1 MHEKII
7 CKKSAGRKPA
17 TMLKYVFLLLLF
29 TALMGNWV
37 FGQVT
42 ITKPTNGTSIC
53 SFTAV
58 GGSAPAY
65 TTLGNIVITEGTTD
79 DFKKNKTGTIVLS
92 APSGWQFK
100 NGTGNISCN
109 YADFVNPTGIGISVS
124 TSTITLT
131 WTTLKKGGDNG
142 IDVITISGIQVQA
155 TSTSSAAGS
164 ITYSNYS
171 KRTVNGL
178 VLNTTTFADLALI
191 ATPSITGNPTNSII
205 APGSNTSFSVTASNT
220 PTSYT
225 WEVSTDGGTNWSTVS
240 NGGVY
245 SSATTATLI
254 ITGASIGMNGYQY
267 RASATNA
274 CGTSAPSAAASLSVT
289 EMYLIND
296 GATITTCSG
305 AFYDSGG
312 SGATYENDETFIKTF
327 APSTSGAKVKVHFN
341 SFETESGYDYLY
353 VYDGPTTGSPE
364 VTGSPFSGSTIPVDI
379 ISTYASGELT
389 FMFSS
394 DYSFNYDGWE
404 ATISCYTPCSGL
416 NTQASIGGYTNNTG
430 NSITVNWTRGDGDGV
445 IVVARPTASAAVD
458 PVSGITYTANSAYG
472 TAGTTTGSDN
482 YVVYN
487 GTGTSVNVTGLT
499 NANYTFTV
507 YEYITTCPCYKLPG
521 SDSAVLVGYCIP
533 SGGTLDGI
541 SGVVFNTINNINTSL
556 NSYTNYTGSFST
568 TLSQGQSYNLSVFVN
583 TGGNYTNNQKAW
595 IDWNNDGFFNT
606 TEGSSAGMGEEYTLG
621 TATNVTDGISSL
633 CPLSITVPA
642 GSIVGSVRMRV
653 SSAYNGYTTSC
664 ATGIDG
670 EFEDYAVTIINP
682 FTWTGATSTAWNIGA
697 NWLGNSV
704 PTATSHVLIP
714 DVTNDPQ
721 INIST
726 AACNNMTIQSG
737 AVVTVTAN
745 NALTVNGTLTNYN
758 GINGLIIES
767 TSTGT
772 GSLIHNTDNTA
783 MTIQRFVSGFDY
795 TSGTLSNK
803 KYHCVSVPLVPANNS
818 LSGLFMGSYLYDY
831 NPSTNAFIPWS
842 APTTTPM
849 DETEGFMIFYPN
861 SSGNTYAFAGEAN
874 NGSFS
879 CNTAAA
885 TPGDSGFYLVP
896 NPYPSAIDWNA
907 SSGWTKTNLNN
918 TIWIWNSTSQNYAV
932 WNGTVGINEG
942 SPYIP
947 VGQSFFVQ
955 SNGDSPELIMNN
967 NARLHNNTAFFKN
980 QIFMPSCLVLQA
992 ETHSGS
998 DETMMYFDIAGTP
1011 AEKII
1016 GFNGPPK
1023 LYCYSGFQKLSIQS
1037 LPELTLPC
1045 SVDVGFEMTSD
1056 SLVTI
1061 SAKGMDGF
1069 DSDISIIFEDLL
1081 TGQLIDLRTHPVF
1094 TFTHQTSNPKN
1105 RFRVHFS
1112 NLTNNITFIE
1122 HSYKIY
1128 NTDQYIVLDIP
1139 SLVGK
1144 DAMIEILDLTGRL
1157 LWSREMTLG
1166 NGSLIPQPDV
1176 QGIVQ
1181 VRVTGS
1187 TGIFTSRLMIQK

>member
-1 MHEKII
+1 MYRPIRKILFRSVQI
-7 CKKSAGRKPA
+7 SLYSDDEIKKTNA
-17 TMLKYVFLLLLF
+17 TGYHLRVFVILL
-29 TALMGNWV
+29 ALIILPNNNIGAQSINSVGDGNWSSRSV
-37 FGQVT
+37 WNKVTGIGQITYSKNSTAVT
-42 ITKPTNGTSIC
+42 GTGTS
-53 SFTAV
+53 FTTELTA
-58 GGSAPAY
+58 GDIIITDNGSAISIAVAS
-65 TTLGNIVITEGTTD
+65 ITD
-79 DFKKNKTGTIVLS
+79 DTHLTLVS
-92 APSGWQFK
+92 APSKDAGPRSYWINRLPKASDDIHIIYGSDITVDITNAQ
-100 NGTGNISCN
+100 CN
-109 YADFVNPTGIGISVS
+109 
-124 TSTITLT
+124 TLT
-131 WTTLKKGGDNG
+131 IGVSGATNG
-142 IDVITISGIQVQA
+142 SLIFNPNAQLM
-155 TSTSSAAGS
+155 
-164 ITYSNYS
+164 
-171 KRTVNGL
+171 VN
-178 VLNTTTFADLALI
+178 
-191 ATPSITGNPTNSII
+191 S
-205 APGSNTSFSVTASNT
+205 SVTMNDAGNNKT
-220 PTSYT
+220 LHL
-225 WEVSTDGGTNWSTVS
+225 DMANGGT
-240 NGGVY
+240 
-245 SSATTATLI
+245 LI
-254 ITGASIGMNGYQY
+254 
-267 RASATNA
+267 
-274 CGTSAPSAAASLSVT
+274 CASLSVT
-289 EMYLIND
+289 ATGGTQKFTAGAGTVILTASNTLPATVFTTFNNLTLQSGTTTLGSNINIA
-296 GATITTCSG
+296 GTLTLAG
-305 AFYDSGG
+305 NG
-312 SGATYENDETFIKTF
+312 SLNASSYAVSYG
-327 APSTSGAKVKVHFN
+327 
-341 SFETESGYDYLY
+341 
-353 VYDGPTTGSPE
+353 TTGS
-364 VTGSPFSGSTIPVDI
+364 
-379 ISTYASGELT
+379 L
-389 FMFSS
+389 
-394 DYSFNYDGWE
+394 
-404 ATISCYTPCSGL
+404 
-416 NTQASIGGYTNNTG
+416 
-430 NSITVNWTRGDGDGV
+430 
-445 IVVARPTASAAVD
+445 
-458 PVSGITYTANSAYG
+458 AY
-472 TAGTTTGSDN
+472 
-482 YVVYN
+482 
-487 GTGTSVNVTGLT
+487 
-499 NANYTFTV
+499 
-507 YEYITTCPCYKLPG
+507 
-521 SDSAVLVGYCIP
+521 
-533 SGGTLDGI
+533 
-541 SGVVFNTINNINTSL
+541 
-556 NSYTNYTGSFST
+556 
-568 TLSQGQSYNLSVFVN
+568 Q
-583 TGGNYTNNQKAW
+583 
-595 IDWNNDGFFNT
+595 
-606 TEGSSAGMGEEYTLG
+606 GSSA
-621 TATNVTDGISSL
+621 
-633 CPLSITVPA
+633 
-642 GSIVGSVRMRV
+642 
-653 SSAYNGYTTSC
+653 
-664 ATGIDG
+664 
-670 EFEDYAVTIINP
+670 
-682 FTWTGATSTAWNIGA
+682 
-697 NWLGNSV
+697 
-704 PTATSHVLIP
+704 
-714 DVTNDPQ
+714 Q
-721 INIST
+721 T
-726 AACNNMTIQSG
+726 AAVNEFPTSNGPVNLYINNSSG
-737 AVVTVTAN
+737 VDFALQRIVSGNMIIDSNAVCRIKTCGQLTVSGTLIN
-745 NALTVNGTLTNYN
+745 NAGNG
-758 GINGLIIES
+758 GLVIES
-767 TSTGT
+767 TSSGT
-772 GSLIHNTDNTA
+772 GSLIHNTNNVP

>member
-1 MHEKII
+1 MQISLYSDDEIKKIN
-7 CKKSAGRKPA
+7 A
-17 TMLKYVFLLLLF
+17 TGYHLRVFVILL
-29 TALMGNWV
+29 ALIILPNNNIGAQSINSVGDGNWSSRSV
-37 FGQVT
+37 WNKVTGTGQITYSKNSTAVT
-42 ITKPTNGTSIC
+42 GTGTS
-53 SFTAV
+53 FTTELTA
-58 GGSAPAY
+58 GDIIITDNGSAISIAVAS
-65 TTLGNIVITEGTTD
+65 ITD
-79 DFKKNKTGTIVLS
+79 DTLLTLVS
-92 APSGWQFK
+92 APSKDGGPRSYWINRLPKASDDIHIIYGSDITVDITNAQCNTLTIGVSGAK
-100 NGTGNISCN
+100 NGSLVFNPNAQLMVNSSVTMNDAGNNKTLHLDMANGGTLICASLSVPATGGTQKFT
-109 YADFVNPTGIGISVS
+109 AGAGT
-124 TSTITLT
+124 
-131 WTTLKKGGDNG
+131 
-142 IDVITISGIQVQA
+142 VI
-155 TSTSSAAGS
+155 
-164 ITYSNYS
+164 
-171 KRTVNGL
+171 L
-178 VLNTTTFADLALI
+178 
-191 ATPSITGNPTNSII
+191 
-205 APGSNTSFSVTASNT
+205 TASNT
-220 PTSYT
+220 LPATVFTTFNNLTLQSGTTTLGSNINIAGTLTLAGNGSLNASSYA
-225 WEVSTDGGTNWSTVS
+225 VSYG
-240 NGGVY
+240 
-245 SSATTATLI
+245 
-254 ITGASIGMNGYQY
+254 
-267 RASATNA
+267 
-274 CGTSAPSAAASLSVT
+274 
-289 EMYLIND
+289 
-296 GATITTCSG
+296 
-305 AFYDSGG
+305 
-312 SGATYENDETFIKTF
+312 
-327 APSTSGAKVKVHFN
+327 
-341 SFETESGYDYLY
+341 
-353 VYDGPTTGSPE
+353 TTGS
-364 VTGSPFSGSTIPVDI
+364 
-379 ISTYASGELT
+379 L
-389 FMFSS
+389 
-394 DYSFNYDGWE
+394 
-404 ATISCYTPCSGL
+404 
-416 NTQASIGGYTNNTG
+416 
-430 NSITVNWTRGDGDGV
+430 
-445 IVVARPTASAAVD
+445 
-458 PVSGITYTANSAYG
+458 AY
-472 TAGTTTGSDN
+472 
-482 YVVYN
+482 
-487 GTGTSVNVTGLT
+487 
-499 NANYTFTV
+499 
-507 YEYITTCPCYKLPG
+507 
-521 SDSAVLVGYCIP
+521 
-533 SGGTLDGI
+533 
-541 SGVVFNTINNINTSL
+541 
-556 NSYTNYTGSFST
+556 
-568 TLSQGQSYNLSVFVN
+568 Q
-583 TGGNYTNNQKAW
+583 
-595 IDWNNDGFFNT
+595 
-606 TEGSSAGMGEEYTLG
+606 GSSA
-621 TATNVTDGISSL
+621 
-633 CPLSITVPA
+633 
-642 GSIVGSVRMRV
+642 
-653 SSAYNGYTTSC
+653 
-664 ATGIDG
+664 
-670 EFEDYAVTIINP
+670 
-682 FTWTGATSTAWNIGA
+682 
-697 NWLGNSV
+697 
-704 PTATSHVLIP
+704 
-714 DVTNDPQ
+714 Q
-721 INIST
+721 T
-726 AACNNMTIQSG
+726 AAVNEFPTSNGPVNLYIKNSSGVDFALQRIVSGNMIIDSN
-737 AVVTVTAN
+737 AVCRINTCGQ
-745 NALTVNGTLTNYN
+745 LTVSETLTNNAGN
-758 GINGLIIES
+758 GGLVIES
-767 TSTGT
+767 TSSGT
-772 GSLIHNTDNTA
+772 GSLIHNTNNVP

-1016 GFNGPPK
+1016 GFNGSPK

-1069 DSDISIIFEDLL
+1069 DTDICIILEDLL

-1144 DAMIEILDLTGRL
+1144 EAMIEILDLTGRL
-1157 LWSREMTLG
+1157 LWTSEMTLEHC
-1166 NGSLIPQPDV
+1166 SLIPQPDV
-1176 QGIVQ
+1176 QGIVL

-1187 TGIFTSRLMIQK
+1187 TGIFTSRLLIQK

>member
-1 MHEKII
+1 MYGPIRKILFRSVQI
-7 CKKSAGRKPA
+7 SLYSDDEIKKINA
-17 TMLKYVFLLLLF
+17 TGYHLRVFVILL
-29 TALMGNWV
+29 ALIILPNNNIGAQSINSVGDGNWSSRSV
-37 FGQVT
+37 WNKVTGTGQITYSKNSTAVT
-42 ITKPTNGTSIC
+42 GTGTS
-53 SFTAV
+53 FTTELTA
-58 GGSAPAY
+58 GDIIITDNGSAISIAVAS
-65 TTLGNIVITEGTTD
+65 ITD
-79 DFKKNKTGTIVLS
+79 DTLLTLVS
-92 APSGWQFK
+92 APSKDGGPRSYWINRLPKASDDIHIIYGSDITVDITNAQCNTLTIGVSGAK
-100 NGTGNISCN
+100 NGSLVFNPNAQLMVNSSVTMNDAGNNKTLHLDMANGGTLICASLSVPATGGTQKFT
-109 YADFVNPTGIGISVS
+109 AGAGT
-124 TSTITLT
+124 
-131 WTTLKKGGDNG
+131 
-142 IDVITISGIQVQA
+142 VI
-155 TSTSSAAGS
+155 
-164 ITYSNYS
+164 
-171 KRTVNGL
+171 L
-178 VLNTTTFADLALI
+178 
-191 ATPSITGNPTNSII
+191 
-205 APGSNTSFSVTASNT
+205 TASNT
-220 PTSYT
+220 LPATVFTTFNNLTLQSGTTTLGSNINIAGTLTLAGNGSLNASSYA
-225 WEVSTDGGTNWSTVS
+225 VSYG
-240 NGGVY
+240 
-245 SSATTATLI
+245 
-254 ITGASIGMNGYQY
+254 
-267 RASATNA
+267 
-274 CGTSAPSAAASLSVT
+274 
-289 EMYLIND
+289 
-296 GATITTCSG
+296 
-305 AFYDSGG
+305 
-312 SGATYENDETFIKTF
+312 
-327 APSTSGAKVKVHFN
+327 
-341 SFETESGYDYLY
+341 
-353 VYDGPTTGSPE
+353 TTGS
-364 VTGSPFSGSTIPVDI
+364 
-379 ISTYASGELT
+379 L
-389 FMFSS
+389 
-394 DYSFNYDGWE
+394 
-404 ATISCYTPCSGL
+404 
-416 NTQASIGGYTNNTG
+416 
-430 NSITVNWTRGDGDGV
+430 
-445 IVVARPTASAAVD
+445 
-458 PVSGITYTANSAYG
+458 AY
-472 TAGTTTGSDN
+472 
-482 YVVYN
+482 
-487 GTGTSVNVTGLT
+487 
-499 NANYTFTV
+499 
-507 YEYITTCPCYKLPG
+507 
-521 SDSAVLVGYCIP
+521 
-533 SGGTLDGI
+533 
-541 SGVVFNTINNINTSL
+541 
-556 NSYTNYTGSFST
+556 
-568 TLSQGQSYNLSVFVN
+568 Q
-583 TGGNYTNNQKAW
+583 
-595 IDWNNDGFFNT
+595 
-606 TEGSSAGMGEEYTLG
+606 GSSA
-621 TATNVTDGISSL
+621 
-633 CPLSITVPA
+633 
-642 GSIVGSVRMRV
+642 
-653 SSAYNGYTTSC
+653 
-664 ATGIDG
+664 
-670 EFEDYAVTIINP
+670 
-682 FTWTGATSTAWNIGA
+682 
-697 NWLGNSV
+697 
-704 PTATSHVLIP
+704 
-714 DVTNDPQ
+714 Q
-721 INIST
+721 T
-726 AACNNMTIQSG
+726 AAVNEFPTSNGPVNLYIKNSSGVDFALQRIVSGNMIIDSN
-737 AVVTVTAN
+737 AVCRINTCGQ
-745 NALTVNGTLTNYN
+745 LTVSETLTNNAGN
-758 GINGLIIES
+758 GGLVIES
-767 TSTGT
+767 TSSGT
-772 GSLIHNTDNTA
+772 GSLIHNTNNVP

-1016 GFNGPPK
+1016 GFNGSPK

-1069 DSDISIIFEDLL
+1069 DTDICIILEDLL

-1144 DAMIEILDLTGRL
+1144 EAMIEILDLTGRL
-1157 LWSREMTLG
+1157 LWTSEMTLEHC
-1166 NGSLIPQPDV
+1166 SLIPQPDV
-1176 QGIVQ
+1176 QGIVL

-1187 TGIFTSRLMIQK
+1187 TGIFTSRLLIQK